1 MASKKIEFSKSNNR
15 FSSNC
20 LSQLIALAIPS
31 ERGIY
36 KPPLQKEEELV
47 SNLLQVHS
55 YPKVLFVGN
64 TRFRT
69 RKELNGWLNE
79 MKIHGR
85 REWILK
91 NERII
96 SFHNLTEYP
105 WSEISDRGTIED
117 FESREWSESEDK
129 DKCREW
135 VELLNTCLREK
146 LYREGVRFQS
156 EYPFKLYYFIAN
168 KDGKPRQYRYH
179 SQQKQSSREV
189 VKLLTN
195 KKTGNIMCYRHSAM
209 EGRFQRFDSLWY
221 LEVSPTYFYSIDGIN
236 PYPYHGDQLAGV
248 KRLERNESVLGQLI
262 MWERLLTDRG
272 DIFRPE
278 YTMLR
283 FDGLTRQ
290 IVNLGIVDELWLPVE
305 EGAEPDDEEF
315 ESGGSLL

>member
-117 FESREWSESEDK
+117 FESRE
-129 DKCREW
+129 
-135 VELLNTCLREK
+135 L
-146 LYREGVRFQS
+146 
-156 EYPFKLYYFIAN
+156 
-168 KDGKPRQYRYH
+168 
-179 SQQKQSSREV
+179 
-189 VKLLTN
+189 
-195 KKTGNIMCYRHSAM
+195 
-209 EGRFQRFDSLWY
+209 
-221 LEVSPTYFYSIDGIN
+221 
-236 PYPYHGDQLAGV
+236 
-248 KRLERNESVLGQLI
+248 
-262 MWERLLTDRG
+262 
-272 DIFRPE
+272 
-278 YTMLR
+278 
-283 FDGLTRQ
+283 
-290 IVNLGIVDELWLPVE
+290 
-305 EGAEPDDEEF
+305 
-315 ESGGSLL
+315 